1 MPWSEEMAALRQRVA
16 QLEAA
21 LTAQQH
27 GEQALH
33 EAKDAAEQIVETVRE
48 PLLVL
53 TPDFRLQSANPAFY
67 HLFQVHPTE
76 TIGQSI
82 YQLGDRQWDIPELH
96 ILLEQ
101 ILPQNTLFNDYEVS
115 HDFERIGPRTL
126 LLNARRLDHVQF
138 ILLALEDITGRK
150 QAETRLQQQ
159 QAQLEQQVQERTAA
173 LRQEMAEQSRFE
185 AIRAEAE
192 IKRQHATLEAQVRV
206 QQRLEMQLRQT
217 QTMEALGTLAGGI
230 AHEFNNILAALLGFA
245 TLLHREVP
253 PKSRAGLYVQ
263 QVRQAGNR
271 AKELVQQILTFSRAE
286 SPAREPLEIDQVVQE
301 ALTLLRASLP
311 STVDIQYHVSEPGV
325 TVQANRTQLHEVIMN
340 LGANADYAMRQSG
353 GRLTAHVDLV
363 EVDAAFAMAHPPLSP
378 GSYVCLRMDD
388 TGSGMTPEVM
398 THIFE
403 PFFTTKT
410 SGAGSGMGLAIVHGI
425 ITSHEGLI
433 TVESCQ
439 GAGTRV
445 AVYLPA
451 VDSPVAPVVAPE
463 LSVPQGKGRVLLVD
477 DEETVALAIQFLLE
491 SLGYDVVVHTRSRDA
506 LEAFRA
512 DPNRFDVVIT
522 DQTMPQ
528 MTGEDFIHA
537 LHRLRPELP
546 VILCTGFSHVMDSQ
560 KAQALG
566 QVTFLMKPVD
576 AYELGVLL
584 QQLLVRQSKS
594 P

>member
-1 MPWSEEMAALRQRVA
+1 MVDAVPPPMPLSEEVAALRQRVA

-27 GEQALH
+27 SEQVLR

-48 PLLVL
+48 PLIVL
-53 TPDFRLQSANPAFY
+53 TPDFRVLSANPAFY

-96 ILLEQ
+96 TLLEQ
-101 ILPQNTLFNDYEVS
+101 ILPQNTVFNDFEVS
-115 HDFERIGPRTL
+115 HDFERIGPCTI

-138 ILLALEDITGRK
+138 ILLAMEDITARK

-159 QAQLEQQVQERTAA
+159 QVA
-173 LRQEMAEQSRFE
+173 LD
-185 AIRAEAE
+185 
-192 IKRQHATLEAQVRV
+192 AQVRV
-206 QQRLEMQLRQT
+206 QQHLQAQLRQT
-217 QTMEALGTLAGGI
+217 QKMEALGTLAGGI

-263 QVRQAGNR
+263 QVHQAGNR

-286 SPAREPLEIDQVVQE
+286 SPAREPLELDQVVQE

-311 STVDIQYHVSEPGV
+311 STVNIQYHVSEPGV
-325 TVQANRTQLHEVIMN
+325 MVQANRTQLHEVIMN

-353 GRLTAHVDLV
+353 GRLTVHVDPV
-363 EVDAAFAMAHPPLSP
+363 EVDAAFATAHPPLSP
-378 GSYVCLRMDD
+378 GSYVCLRVDD

-398 THIFE
+398 TRILE
-403 PFFTTKT
+403 PFFTTKPT
-410 SGAGSGMGLAIVHGI
+410 GTGTGMGLAIVHGI
-425 ITSHEGLI
+425 ITSHEGVI
-433 TVESCQ
+433 TVESSQ

-451 VDSPVAPVVAPE
+451 VDLPVTQVAAPALP
-463 LSVPQGKGRVLLVD
+463 VPHGKGRVLLVD
-477 DEETVALAIQFLLE
+477 DEETVALAMQFLLE
-491 SLGYDVVVHTRSRDA
+491 SLGYDVVAHTRSRDA
-506 LEAFRA
+506 LEAFRTEP
-512 DPNRFDVVIT
+512 DRFDVVIT

-546 VILCTGFSHVMDSQ
+546 VILCTGFSHVMDAQ
-560 KAQALG
+560 KAQVLG

-584 QQLLVRQSKS
+584 QQLLVRQSNS
-594 P
+594 PL